1 MGSYPNNTFDY
12 EYPQSSLYYPGND
25 CVSNVV
31 VPVNSV
37 NDEVVNVS
45 RSGKIDV
52 TKSSSLVSLA
62 ADAGNNGGVIR
73 ERLMSGVGE
82 QDLLS
87 HLNVS
92 HNRYTA
98 EKPVGEIYIPPIN
111 RDLVPYTSSLYE
123 TPYDTTQNL
132 ISTGILYNTYTGESY
147 ETFEN
152 QLPPPNTIKGQIPD
166 YQLQQINPRLL
177 HLNGGYNHH
186 NPPPRKQELLSE
198 SFNPVDIKGGSNPW
212 GSQLYTAQIRDEMQK
227 MVSRDIYNNRD
238 GDYAVEPSMNGDKPQ
253 GYIGLV
259 PRNQYR
265 PYIPPTQ
272 EINMEGRMQTAE
284 NLNPDLTKREQ
295 YTGEVFSRK
304 AHVLVTNRAV
314 IPNQLI
320 NGVEAVAQIP
330 IATEHSNTER
340 SVLVQAYITPAFIDG
355 ATHMHNTFLGDRVGH
370 INAGQMNPLG
380 PVDYSNTQPTAVV
393 IDREVHG
400 RTASAQTFRLA
411 GNPQNQHTGN
421 MTTSQASVLP
431 TMDVYTHPTLLPNVV
446 SNQSNTMTSQASVLP
461 TMDVYTH
468 PTLLPNVVSNQ
479 SNTMTNLYTVR
490 DTLKGTIDGS
500 AYGGGIHSIT
510 DGGIVTMEHQQVRP
524 TLLLQE
530 ALPLGG
536 VTPVARGDIIVNQH
550 SILETLKELDLN
562 RINTVQES
570 NAFGR
575 VIVSTASVKN
585 TLTGHGESLP
595 TGGITELPQ
604 TYVQL
609 DKTVIDTQRRTMPS
623 WNYTQVVN
631 GETLGDNVG
640 PGQVVIQQI
649 RGVDEEQYVTQNEKI
664 VDSIGGSSTRVIGEY
679 ELRDDR
685 VTINYG
691 NSDVVNQPRIDRF
704 IPMIR
709 PTLRAYHEM
718 EEDCEVEKLDM

>member
-446 SNQSNTMTSQASVLP
+446 SNQSNTMT
-461 TMDVYTH
+461 
-468 PTLLPNVVSNQ
+468 
-479 SNTMTNLYTVR
+479 NLYTVR

-664 VDSIGGSSTRVIGEY
+664 VDGIGGSSTRVIGEH

-685 VTINYG
+685 VTLNYG

>member
-446 SNQSNTMTSQASVLP
+446 SNQSNTMT
-461 TMDVYTH
+461 
-468 PTLLPNVVSNQ
+468 
-479 SNTMTNLYTVR
+479 NLYTVR

>member
-446 SNQSNTMTSQASVLP
+446 SNQSNTMT
-461 TMDVYTH
+461 
-468 PTLLPNVVSNQ
+468 
-479 SNTMTNLYTVR
+479 NLYTVR

-595 TGGITELPQ
+595 IGGITELPQ

-664 VDSIGGSSTRVIGEY
+664 VDGIGGSSTRVIGEH

-685 VTINYG
+685 VTLNYG